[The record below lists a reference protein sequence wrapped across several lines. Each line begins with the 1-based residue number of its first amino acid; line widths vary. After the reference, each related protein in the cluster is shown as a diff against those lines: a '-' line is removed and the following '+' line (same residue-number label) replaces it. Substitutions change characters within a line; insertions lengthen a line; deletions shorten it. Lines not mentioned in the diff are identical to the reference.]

1 MKQNIIKA
9 ITLIMA
15 ILSFALFLSA
25 CEKTDYQH
33 PLYRNSQKN
42 K

>member
-1 MKQNIIKA
+1 MRSN
-9 ITLIMA
+9 LIRSVAFIMG
-15 ILSFALFLSA
+15 ILSFALFLNA
-25 CEKTDYQH
+25 CEKADYQH

>member
-1 MKQNIIKA
+1 MNQNIIK
-9 ITLIMA
+9 LIALVMVT
-15 ILSFALFLSA
+15 LSFALFLNA
-25 CEKTDYQH
+25 CEKADYQH